1 MESIFYPF
9 TVLERVL
16 FVPASEST
24 GLSEDKASF
33 HHNSLHYDD
42 FYLQIRYVFLL
53 FVAIFLGFCMKYAL
67 HPSRVNST
75 ARHGYSLVIGLIF
88 GLACFGFV

>member
-24 GLSEDKASF
+24 GLSEDKAGF
-33 HHNSLHYDD
+33 HHNSLHCCIVMFLPSDSLCI
-42 FYLQIRYVFLL
+42 FVIRGNISWILYE
-53 FVAIFLGFCMKYAL
+53 IC
-67 HPSRVNST
+67 ST
-75 ARHGYSLVIGLIF
+75 SIKS
-88 GLACFGFV
+88 

>member
-33 HHNSLHYDD
+33 RQISPHFND
-42 FYLQIRYVFLL
+42 FAF
-53 FVAIFLGFCMKYAL
+53 
-67 HPSRVNST
+67 
-75 ARHGYSLVIGLIF
+75 
-88 GLACFGFV
+88 